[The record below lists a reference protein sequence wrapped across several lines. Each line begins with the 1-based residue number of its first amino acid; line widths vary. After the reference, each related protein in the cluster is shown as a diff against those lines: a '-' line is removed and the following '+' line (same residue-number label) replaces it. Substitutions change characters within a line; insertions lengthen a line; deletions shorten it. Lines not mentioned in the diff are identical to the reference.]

1 MQFSFEQFSH
11 KRSSSVLMN
20 RNKYVSPVQTN
31 VCLIIH
37 GMCQFYVFPFFNN
50 MLVFNNGLSM
60 FSINKICRYF
70 ANAPL
75 AAHVHLFCFVYKE
88 LNNKYGH
95 KWFCVYAQKVP
106 VHILRCF
113 IRYEMLM
120 MRGYM
125 T

>member
-1 MQFSFEQFSH
+1 MQFSFELFTQ

-37 GMCQFYVFPFFNN
+37 GICQFYVFPFFNN

-60 FSINKICRYF
+60 ISINKICRYF

-75 AAHVHLFCFVYKE
+75 AAHVHLFCFAYKE
-88 LNNKYGH
+88 LNINTAISGLVFMHRKFQYPYCDVLLDMG
-95 KWFCVYAQKVP
+95 C
-106 VHILRCF
+106 
-113 IRYEMLM
+113 
-120 MRGYM
+120 
-125 T
+125 